1 MDRNTGRL
9 FIIVLNKALCYSKK
23 LGHSLINPN
32 QLRSYGTMVW
42 DKPFDSTRQLFVETE
57 NGNTIYIL
65 ADGIKVGLDSRAP
78 TDHKL
83 QSLPHVHLTSK
94 IQWNPETVQLGE
106 VRYNSFG
113 KFI

>member
-1 MDRNTGRL
+1 MVTWVSTYMDRSTGRL

-42 DKPFDSTRQLFVETE
+42 DKPFDSKRLLCVET
-57 NGNTIYIL
+57 GDGDTIYIL
-65 ADGIKVGLDSRAP
+65 ANGIKVGFDSRAP

-83 QSLPHVHLTSK
+83 KSLPHVHLTSK
-94 IQWNPETVQLGE
+94 I
-106 VRYNSFG
+106 
-113 KFI
+113 